1 MKRDEEDNGG
11 EEESNLPDM
20 TKIYEAI
27 SQLLELTIFVAKMN
41 DESEEISSCKD
52 GDLRD
57 WPEMNDDYTD
67 EFKGEFE

>member
-1 MKRDEEDNGG
+1 MKRDEEENGR
-11 EEESNLPDM
+11 EARSNLPDM

-41 DESEEISSCKD
+41 DESEEIHSCKD

>member
-1 MKRDEEDNGG
+1 
-11 EEESNLPDM
+11 M

-27 SQLLELTIFVAKMN
+27 SQLLEVTIFVAKMN

>member
-1 MKRDEEDNGG
+1 MKRDEEENDGKA
-11 EEESNLPDM
+11 ESNLPDM

-41 DESEEISSCKD
+41 DESKEVHSCKD

-57 WPEMNDDYTD
+57 WPEMNEDYTD

>member
-11 EEESNLPDM
+11 EVESNLPDM

-27 SQLLELTIFVAKMN
+27 SQLLELTIFVSKMN
-41 DESEEISSCKD
+41 DKSEEISSCKD

>member
-11 EEESNLPDM
+11 EVESNLPDM

-27 SQLLELTIFVAKMN
+27 SQLLELAIFVAKMN